1 MTFTF
6 ALTIILRY
14 NRIVISDSGVSA
26 CDTQNARNLRLL
38 LRALITGI
46 SGFVGSHLAE
56 YLLAHTDWH
65 IAGTVYGKVDNIA
78 HIQDRLKLYPAELSR
93 LEVVRFIV
101 EEVQPDYIF
110 HLAAQPISWM
120 SRQDPWFTLEN
131 NIRSQLNV
139 LEVVVQLGLSSRV
152 LVVGSAEEYGRVS
165 AGDLPIDE
173 ETPLR
178 PTSQYGVSKV
188 AQDFLGLQYFL
199 SYGVQAIRVRPF
211 NHTGPRQRQ
220 GFVAS
225 DFASQ
230 IAEIEAHVRPPVISV
245 GELSAARDFSDVRDI
260 VRGYHLALTQ
270 GEPGEVYNMGSGS
283 ACSAGRVLDTLLRLS
298 GSQIEVQQDAS
309 RLRPV
314 EVPLMVADSSRLRD
328 RTGWSTEI
336 PLEQSLRDV
345 LDYWREQVRTGASD
359 PTPLGLR
366 IRRNA

>member
-1 MTFTF
+1 M
-6 ALTIILRY
+6 
-14 NRIVISDSGVSA
+14 
-26 CDTQNARNLRLL
+26 
-38 LRALITGI
+38 RALITGI

-56 YLLAHTDWH
+56 YLLAHTDWQV
-65 IAGTVYGKVDNIA
+65 AGTVYGKVDNIV
-78 HIQDRLKLYPAELSR
+78 HIQDQLKLYPAELSR

-101 EEVQPDYIF
+101 EEAHPDYIF

-139 LEVVVQLGLSSRV
+139 LEAVVQLGLSSRV
-152 LVVGSAEEYGRVS
+152 LVVGSGEEYGRVS
-165 AGDLPIDE
+165 AEDLPIDE
-173 ETPLR
+173 KTPLR

-188 AQDFLGLQYFL
+188 TQDFLGLQYFL
-199 SYGVQAIRVRPF
+199 SYGIPAIRVRPF

-230 IAEIEAHVRPPVISV
+230 IAEVEAGHRPPIISV
-245 GELSAARDFSDVRDI
+245 GELTAARDFSDVRDI
-260 VRGYHLALTQ
+260 VRGYYLAITQ
-270 GEPGEVYNMGSGS
+270 GEPGEVYNMGSGI
-283 ACSAGRVLDTLLRLS
+283 ACSAGQMLDMLLHLS
-298 GSQIEVQQDAS
+298 GTKIKIEQDAS

-314 EVPLMVADSSRLRD
+314 EVPVMVADSSRLRA
-328 RTGWSTEI
+328 RTGWDTTI

-366 IRRNA
+366 IKRNA

>member
-1 MTFTF
+1 M
-6 ALTIILRY
+6 
-14 NRIVISDSGVSA
+14 
-26 CDTQNARNLRLL
+26 
-38 LRALITGI
+38 RALITGI

-56 YLLAHTDWH
+56 YLLAHTDWQVS
-65 IAGTVYGKVDNIA
+65 GTVYGKVDNIV

-101 EEVQPDYIF
+101 EETRPDYIF

-139 LEVVVQLGLSSRV
+139 LEAVVQLKLTSRV
-152 LVVGSAEEYGRVS
+152 LVVGSGEEYGRVT
-165 AGDLPIDE
+165 ADDLPIDE

-188 AQDFLGLQYFL
+188 AQDFLGLQYSL
-199 SYGVQAIRVRPF
+199 SYGLPAIRVRPF

-230 IAEIEAHVRPPVISV
+230 IAEIEAGRRPPVISV
-245 GELSAARDFSDVRDI
+245 GELTVARDFSDVRDI

-270 GEPGEVYNMGSGS
+270 GEPGAVYNMGSGRS
-283 ACSAGRVLDTLLRLS
+283 YSAGQVLDILLRLS
-298 GSQIEVQQDAS
+298 KLEIKVEQDAS

-314 EVPLMVADSSRLRD
+314 EVPDMVANSSKLRAC
-328 RTGWSTEI
+328 TGWDTEI
-336 PLEQSLRDV
+336 PLERSLHDV
-345 LDYWREQVRTGASD
+345 LDYWREQVRTGAGD

-366 IRRNA
+366 IQRNE

>member
-1 MTFTF
+1 M
-6 ALTIILRY
+6 
-14 NRIVISDSGVSA
+14 
-26 CDTQNARNLRLL
+26 
-38 LRALITGI
+38 RALITGI
-46 SGFVGSHLAE
+46 SGFVGSFLAE
-56 YLLAHTDWH
+56 YLLEHTDWQ

-101 EEVQPDYIF
+101 EETRPDYIF

-120 SRQDPWFTLEN
+120 SRHDPWFTLEN

-139 LEVVVQLGLSSRV
+139 LEAVVQLKLSSRV
-152 LVVGSAEEYGRVS
+152 LVVGSGEEYGRVT
-165 AGDLPIDE
+165 AEDLPIDE
-173 ETPLR
+173 DTPLR

-199 SYGVQAIRVRPF
+199 SYGVPAIRVRPF

-230 IAEIEAHVRPPVISV
+230 IAEIEAGLRPPVMSV
-245 GELSAARDFSDVRDI
+245 GELTAARDFSDVRDI

-270 GEPGEVYNMGSGS
+270 GEPGAVYNMGSGLP
-283 ACSAGRVLDTLLRLS
+283 CSAGQLLDTLLGLS
-298 GSQIEVQQDAS
+298 GAEIRVEQDRG

-314 EVPLMVADSSRLRD
+314 EVPVMIADSSRLRA
-328 RTGWSTEI
+328 RTGWRTEI

-345 LDYWREQVRTGASD
+345 LEYWRRQVRLGAGD
-359 PTPLGLR
+359 PTPLELR
-366 IRRNA
+366 IKRNE